1 MALSKK
7 DDRDFIVYWRKNVE
21 KILLRISKEF
31 GFYKELK
38 KALNPD
44 NKQKHNYE
52 ISRLYYDVMSD
63 IVSNKHAVF
72 DISELEC
79 KKKMYPIRCAMTSQ
93 LYLSHVVGL
102 AVLQRCKLSH
112 EMLKMCYNEFTKR
125 LFRRKWLK
133 SYVVEKSNWLKL
145 FFY

>member
-7 DDRDFIVYWRKNVE
+7 DDIDFRIYWRKNVE
-21 KILLRISKEF
+21 KILLRISKEE

-38 KALNPD
+38 TALNPD
-44 NKQKHNYE
+44 GRQKHDYA

-63 IVSNKHAVF
+63 IVSNKHSVF
-72 DISELEC
+72 DISELDC
-79 KKKMYPIRCAMTSQ
+79 KKKMYPISCALSSQ
-93 LYLSHVVGL
+93 LYLSHIVGL

-112 EMLKMCYNEFTKR
+112 EKLKKCYNTFSTI
-125 LFRRKWLK
+125 LFRRKWIK
-133 SYVVEKSNWLKL
+133 CQMVEKSNWLKL